1 MSVSPLARTAAPG
14 QAAARRSTAW
24 PAVAASAAGLGFLL
38 ARPGLD
44 GLPAGWRTGVLAAGY
59 LAMVAAG
66 TLSRARVAA
75 AGGALSTA
83 VSRAES
89 GPPAGR
95 ALAPP
100 AGRALYALAAGLAAV
115 LAVALLAGPAP
126 PLGGVG
132 TPFAA
137 LGLSLVAAVAEEA
150 LFRGALY
157 GALRR
162 WGAPAAVAGSALL
175 FALVHIPS
183 YGPAALPVDLGAGLL
198 FGWQRWVSGRWT
210 VPAATHAAA
219 NLLAVIL
226 R

>member
-1 MSVSPLARTAAPG
+1 MSLSLDARPAAQDP
-14 QAAARRSTAW
+14 AARRRSTFR
-24 PAVAASAAGLGFLL
+24 PALAASAAGLGFLL

-66 TLSRARVAA
+66 TVSGARDAA
-75 AGGALSTA
+75 AGRGLFAFA
-83 VSRAES
+83 
-89 GPPAGR
+89 PGR
-95 ALAPP
+95 ALFGVA
-100 AGRALYALAAGLAAV
+100 AGSALFALAAGLAAV
-115 LAVALLAGPAP
+115 LAVALLAGPAS

-137 LGLSLVAAVAEEA
+137 LGLSLLAAVGEEA

-162 WGAPAAVAGSALL
+162 WGAPVAVAGSALL

>member
-1 MSVSPLARTAAPG
+1 MSVSPYAR
-14 QAAARRSTAW
+14 AAARGQAPRRRSAGW
-24 PAVAASAAGLGFLL
+24 PAVAASFAGLGFLV

-44 GLPAGWRTGVLAAGY
+44 GLPAGARTGVLAAGY
-59 LAMVAAG
+59 LALGSA
-66 TLSRARVAA
+66 AA
-75 AGGALSTA
+75 AGAAAARGTGGAAGSGFPERGAPA
-83 VSRAES
+83 VRA
-89 GPPAGR
+89 
-95 ALAPP
+95 ALAL
-100 AGRALYALAAGLAAV
+100 GAGLAAV
-115 LAVALLAGPAP
+115 LAVALLARPAP
-126 PLGGVG
+126 PLGGAG

-137 LGLSLVAAVAEEA
+137 LGLSLAAAVAEEA

-162 WGAPAAVAGSALL
+162 WGAPIAIVGSALL
-175 FALVHIPS
+175 FGLVHIPS
-183 YGPAALPVDLGAGLL
+183 YGLAALPVDLGAGLL